1 MNGKQ
6 ARTLRVLAA
15 DDSAVM
21 RSVMRTIF
29 QLHGGDEESTLP
41 RMELCGVVKDG
52 IEALEAVL
60 RLRPDVLVLD
70 LEMPRL
76 DGLGV
81 LERLRKEAPGL
92 PVIMCS
98 AYTDRG
104 ARSTLN
110 ALSHGAKDYVM
121 KPHQQFDFASALD
134 WLTQQLLPK
143 IAALASPELHPPFSV
158 ERRATPRL
166 PSYATLAARAPVE
179 LVVVG
184 VSTGG
189 PSALEE
195 MLPALPHDLS
205 VPILIVQHMPKLF
218 TGALAERLNR
228 LCRLQVSEARDGA
241 IARPGTVWLAPG
253 DSHLEVVR
261 TSSAPRIELH
271 QGPALNGCKPSVEY
285 LFQSAAHFG
294 GGALA
299 LMMTGMGCDGL
310 NGSRAIRDA
319 GGTVLAQDEATSAV
333 WGMPGRVVQA
343 GLASAILPLHALAGA
358 IVQRVEAG
366 RTLSPQASYRCT
378 PRKVRHGVL

>member
-1 MNGKQ
+1 MSVERGG
-6 ARTLRVLAA
+6 TLRVLAA

-41 RMELCGVVKDG
+41 KMELCGVVKDG
-52 IEALEAVL
+52 LEAVEAVL

-81 LERLRKEAPGL
+81 LERLRKEVPDL

-104 ARSTLN
+104 ARSTLD
-110 ALSHGAKDYVM
+110 ALSYGAKDYVM
-121 KPHQQFDFASALD
+121 KPHQQIDFASALD

-143 IAALASPELHPPFSV
+143 IAALAGTGQERAFLV

-166 PSYATLAARAPVE
+166 PSFSSMAVRTPVE
-179 LVVVG
+179 LVVIG

-195 MLPALPHDLS
+195 MLPALPQNLP

-228 LCRLQVSEARDGA
+228 LCRVQVSEARDGA
-241 IARPGTVWLAPG
+241 IAQPGTVWLAPG

-261 TSSAPRIELH
+261 TSGAPRIELH

-285 LFQSAAHFG
+285 LFQSAARFG
-294 GGALA
+294 GGTLA

-310 NGSRAIRDA
+310 TGSRAIRDA
-319 GGTVLAQDEATSAV
+319 GGTVLAQDEASSAV
-333 WGMPGRVVQA
+333 WGMPGRIVQA
-343 GLASAILPLHALAGA
+343 GLASAILPLSALAGA

-366 RTLSPQASYRCT
+366 RTSSREASYRCI
-378 PRKVRHGVL
+378 PREVRHGVL